1 MRGMTKTAASA
12 LHSGTA
18 ELKPIRIFRK
28 GTFTSVEGEEIA
40 FGEAEL
46 ADIVAS
52 YDAAQNPAPLVIGHP
67 KLNDPAYGWVD
78 HLAIEDGEVVAYI
91 DPALTEPSFAEAVN
105 AGRYRKVS
113 AQFYPP
119 KNPNNPAPGKFSLK
133 HVGFLG
139 AHPPAVKGLRTVSFG
154 ADDGGDLIIFEQEN
168 MMSGIDDKGNG
179 GDREAS
185 LAERESALE
194 TREAAIAA
202 REKAAAEQ
210 AEADRHDAHVSFAEG
225 LVTSAKLAPK
235 GKDILVGV
243 LDALGDSD
251 VVSFGEAG
259 ELSSRDALMKLFDQ
273 AHPLVSLGESA
284 KDDGKAVDGDPDPV
298 DIAAEAMSF
307 AESEAAAGRPIS
319 ASKAVRHV
327 TNKRKG
333 A

>member
-1 MRGMTKTAASA
+1 MRGMTKTAAS
-12 LHSGTA
+12 TP

-52 YDAAQNPAPLVIGHP
+52 YDAANNPAPLVIGHP
-67 KLNDPAYGWVD
+67 KLHDPAYGWVD
-78 HLAIEDGEVVAYI
+78 RLAIEDGEVVAYV

-168 MMSGIDDKGNG
+168 MMSGIDDK
-179 GDREAS
+179 DKEAS
-185 LAERESALE
+185 FAERESALE
-194 TREAAIAA
+194 TREAAVAA

-210 AEADRHDAHVSFAEG
+210 AEADRHTAHVSFAEG
-225 LVTSAKLAPK
+225 LVTSAKLGPK
-235 GKDILVGV
+235 GQDILVGV
-243 LDALGDSD
+243 LGALGDSD

-259 ELSSRDALMKLFDQ
+259 ELSPRDALMKLFDQ
-273 AHPLVSLGESA
+273 AHPLVSLGERA
-284 KDDGKAVDGDPDPV
+284 KDDGKTVDGDPDPA
-298 DIAAEAMSF
+298 DIAAEARSF
-307 AESEAAAGRPIS
+307 AEAEAAAGRPIS